1 MQLVAAITATGVIA
15 RQTGAP
21 SRLEEITVDDPG
33 PGEVRLRL
41 VASGVCHTDLYARDG
56 GMGDAFPWLL
66 GHEGCGVIESVGP
79 GVDPARAGDRVII
92 CWRAPCGSC
101 RYCLRGQLD
110 LCADVATAGPRLH
123 SKDGAVLSPV
133 LGAGTFT
140 THTVIAA
147 GQAIPVAADVPA
159 EVAAL
164 IGCGVATGVGAALRT
179 ANVQPGDRVAV
190 IGCGAVGLS
199 AVQGARLAG
208 AATIIAVDLNP
219 TKLDWARRMGAT
231 AVVNAT
237 SENVVERVRQL
248 AGGHGVDYCLDVV
261 ARPETIRN
269 ALECCDNFGTA
280 VLVGVP
286 PLRAELTLAVSTLW
300 DERRAIKTCWYGN
313 CLGSRDF
320 QLLADWYRKGSVYL
334 DEMVSRRIRLD
345 EVEDSFGVMAK
356 GEELRSVIVF
366 D

>member
-1 MQLVAAITATGVIA
+1 MQHVAEIAAMGVVA
-15 RQTGAP
+15 RRPREP
-21 SRLEEITVDDPG
+21 SRFEEITVDDPG
-33 PGEVRLRL
+33 PDEVRLRL

-79 GVDPARAGDRVII
+79 GVDPMRVGTRVIV
-92 CWRAPCGSC
+92 CWRAPCGRC
-101 RYCLRGQLD
+101 RYCLRGQPD
-110 LCADVATAGPRLH
+110 LCASVATAGPRLRGN
-123 SKDGAVLSPV
+123 DGAALSPV

-140 THTVIAA
+140 THTVVAA
-147 GQAIPVAADVPA
+147 SQAIDVADDVPA

-179 ANVQPGDRVAV
+179 AGVQPGERVAV

-199 AVQGARLAG
+199 AIQGARLAG
-208 AATIIAVDLNP
+208 AATIIAVDLSS

-237 SENVVERVRQL
+237 NENVVERVRQL

-261 ARPETIRN
+261 GRPETIRN
-269 ALECCDNFGTA
+269 SLECCDNFGTA
-280 VLVGVP
+280 VIVGVP
-286 PLRAELTLAVSTLW
+286 PRQAELTLPVSTLW
-300 DERRAIKTCWYGN
+300 DERRGIKTCWYGN
-313 CLGSRDF
+313 CLASRDF
-320 QLLADWYRKGSVYL
+320 QLLADWYRNGSLHL

-345 EVEDSFGVMAK
+345 EVEDSFAVMAK

>member
-1 MQLVAAITATGVIA
+1 MQPVAGISATGVVA
-15 RQTGAP
+15 RQAGAP
-21 SRLEEITVDDPG
+21 SRLEEISVDDPG

-41 VASGVCHTDLYARDG
+41 LASGVCHTDLYARDG

-92 CWRAPCGSC
+92 CWRAPCGRC
-101 RYCLRGQLD
+101 RYCLRGSLE
-110 LCADVATAGPRLH
+110 LCADVASAGPRMH
-123 SKDGAVLSPV
+123 GGDGAALSPV
-133 LGAGTFT
+133 LRAGTFA
-140 THTVIAA
+140 THTVVAA
-147 GQAIPVAADVPA
+147 SQAIPVGGDVPA

-179 ANVQPGDRVAV
+179 AGVQPGDRVAI

-208 AATIIAVDLNP
+208 AATIIAVDLSS

-231 AVVNAT
+231 AVVDAT

-248 AGGHGVDYCLDVV
+248 AGGYGVDYCLDVV
-261 ARPETIRN
+261 ARPETIQN

-286 PLRAELTLAVSTLW
+286 PPQAELTLAVSMLW
-300 DERRAIKTCWYGN
+300 NERRGIKTCWYGN

-320 QLLADWYRKGSVYL
+320 QLLADWYRNGSLHL

-345 EVEDSFGVMAK
+345 EVEAAFAVMAK

>member
-15 RQTGAP
+15 RQPRAP

-92 CWRAPCGSC
+92 CWRAPCGRC

-110 LCADVATAGPRLH
+110 LCADVVTAGPRLH
-123 SKDGAVLSPV
+123 GKDSAILSPV

-147 GQAIPVAADVPA
+147 SQAIPVAADVPA

-208 AATIIAVDLNP
+208 AATIIAIDLNT

-286 PLRAELTLAVSTLW
+286 PLKADLTLAVSTLW
-300 DERRAIKTCWYGN
+300 DERRGIKTCWYGN

-320 QLLADWYRKGSVYL
+320 QLLADWYRNGSLHL
-334 DEMVSRRIRLD
+334 DEMVSRRIHLD
-345 EVEDSFGVMAK
+345 EVEDSFAVMAR
-356 GEELRSVIVF
+356 GDELRSVIVF

>member
-1 MQLVAAITATGVIA
+1 MAAIKAQGVVA
-15 RQTGAP
+15 REPRAP

-41 VASGVCHTDLYARDG
+41 LASGVCHTDLYARDG

-66 GHEGCGVIESVGP
+66 GHEGCGVIESIGE
-79 GVDPARAGDRVII
+79 GVDPARAGERVIV
-92 CWRAPCGSC
+92 CWRAPCGRC
-101 RYCLRGQLD
+101 RFCLRGQLE
-110 LCADVATAGPRLH
+110 LCAEVATPGPRLH
-123 SKDGAVLSPV
+123 GHDGAVLSPV
-133 LGAGTFT
+133 LRAGTFT
-140 THTVIAA
+140 THTVVAA
-147 GQAIPVAADVPA
+147 SQAITVGDDVPA

-164 IGCGVATGVGAALRT
+164 IGCGIATGVGAALRT
-179 ANVQPGDRVAV
+179 AGIQPGDRVAV

-208 AATIIAVDLNP
+208 ATTIIAVDLSP
-219 TKLDWARRMGAT
+219 AKLDWARRMGAT
-231 AVVNAT
+231 AVVNGAT
-237 SENVVERVRQL
+237 ENVVERVREL
-248 AGGHGVDYCLDVV
+248 AGGYGVDYCLDVV
-261 ARPETIRN
+261 ARPQTMRD

-286 PLRAELTLAVSTLW
+286 PRDAELVLPMSVFW
-300 DERRAIKTCWYGN
+300 NERRGIRTCWYGN

-320 QLLADWYRKGSVYL
+320 QLLADWYRNGSLYL
-334 DEMVSRRIRLD
+334 DEMVSRKIHLD
-345 EVEDSFGVMAK
+345 DVEDSFAVMAK

>member
-1 MQLVAAITATGVIA
+1 MAAIKTQGVVA
-15 RQTGAP
+15 REPKTP

-33 PGEVRLRL
+33 AGEVRLRL
-41 VASGVCHTDLYARDG
+41 LASGVCHTDLYARDG
-56 GMGDAFPWLL
+56 GMGNDFPWLL

-79 GVDPARAGDRVII
+79 GVDFSRVGERVIV
-92 CWRAPCGSC
+92 CWRAPCGKC
-101 RYCLRGQLD
+101 RFCLRGQLD
-110 LCADVATAGPRLH
+110 LCAEVATPGPRLH
-123 SKDGAVLSPV
+123 ADDGTVLTPV
-133 LGAGTFT
+133 LRAGTFT
-140 THTVIAA
+140 THTVVAA
-147 GQAIPVAADVPA
+147 GQAIVVGDTVPA

-179 ANVQPGDRVAV
+179 AGVQPGDRVAV

-208 AATIIAVDLNP
+208 AATIIAVDLSP
-219 TKLDWARRMGAT
+219 AKLDWARRMGAT
-231 AVVNAT
+231 AVVNAAE
-237 SENVVERVRQL
+237 ENVVERVREL

-261 ARPETIRN
+261 ARPETMRSAI
-269 ALECCDNFGTA
+269 ECCDNFGTA

-286 PLRAELTLAVSTLW
+286 PRRTDLTLPLTLLW
-300 DERRAIKTCWYGN
+300 DERRGIKTCWYGN

-320 QLLADWYRKGSVYL
+320 QLLADWYRNGSLYL
-334 DEMVSRRIRLD
+334 DEMVSRRIHLD
-345 EVEDSFGVMAK
+345 QVEEAFAVMAK